1 MTIAVK
7 NQIGEIQKT
16 AKIVS
21 DFCLEHSLSAQ
32 VESDLNLALDE
43 VLANVILH
51 GFNDSGE
58 HEIIVRLC
66 VEPGLVSLTV
76 EDEGVPFNPLDA
88 PTPDLTLPIEQR
100 PIGGLGIH
108 LVRNVMDELDYQR
121 KEGRNCLFMKK
132 RVELGK
138 K

>member
-16 AKIVS
+16 AKVVS

-100 PIGGLGIH
+100 PIG
-108 LVRNVMDELDYQR
+108 R
-121 KEGRNCLFMKK
+121 K
-132 RVELGK
+132 
-138 K
+138 